1 MKLKFLSNETYD
13 DQSDDNM
20 IDSRKSMLY
29 DHSFSPKPTH
39 NEIKISREFLKQM
52 CTLGFPNIQRDFP
65 DKFVKFLEASKQLS
79 SNGLQQLLARSAGIC
94 ANGRKHIIESL
105 PFIGS
110 VASVELMKDLITG
123 VIRSTELTPEV
134 EEIWMNSIF
143 YLPRPEESTITSIF
157 SLMQHYEVNH
167 NPIFILIPSAVV
179 HTFCKFNDCKNYA
192 IVMNSIKYLEGI
204 ANDKLRGDLS
214 DKQTYESL
222 LVALKGLGN
231 IGIVSKKFE
240 ADLKD
245 LIIDEYQ
252 KNDVKLQA
260 IEVFR
265 KTNCDNTRDFF
276 VDIYQNMTQ
285 SVEIRIASYVS
296 IFALNTSN
304 TMFH

>member
-1 MKLKFLSNETYD
+1 MKLKFLSTESYEVP
-13 DQSDDNM
+13 QEDNM
-20 IDSRKSMLY
+20 IESRKSMLY

-39 NEIKISREFLKQM
+39 NEIKISREYLKQM
-52 CTLGFPNIQRDFP
+52 CKLGFPNIQRDFP
-65 DKFVKFLEASKQLS
+65 DKFVKFLEASKQLT

-143 YLPRPEESTITSIF
+143 YLPRPEESTITSMF
-157 SLMQHYEVNH
+157 SLMQHYEVNL

-179 HTFCKFNDCKNYA
+179 HTFCKSNDCRNYA
-192 IVMNSIKYLEGI
+192 IVMNSVKYLEEK
-204 ANDKLRGDLS
+204 ATDRLRGDLS
-214 DKQTYESL
+214 DKKTHKNL
-222 LVALKGLGN
+222 MVALKGLGN
-231 IGIVSKKFE
+231 IGIISKKFE
-240 ADLKD
+240 NDLKD

-265 KTNCDNTRDFF
+265 KTDCDKTRDFF
-276 VDIYQNMTQ
+276 ADIYQNTTQ

-296 IFALNTSN
+296 LFA
-304 TMFH
+304 